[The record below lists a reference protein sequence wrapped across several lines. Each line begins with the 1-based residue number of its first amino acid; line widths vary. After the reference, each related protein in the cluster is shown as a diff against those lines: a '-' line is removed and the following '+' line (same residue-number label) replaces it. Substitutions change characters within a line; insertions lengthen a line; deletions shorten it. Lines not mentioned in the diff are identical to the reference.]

1 MPEPL
6 NNSRFY
12 TICLAWWRHPM
23 NTGENHLKR
32 VVFPSFFYLFW
43 VIFSSF
49 THLYHLIRK
58 KTFRKHDSAPK
69 LHLWRRFLQDSSFR
83 EPCFKQKSSFSQF
96 LVPYSFYHRS
106 TGKFFPG
113 WSIISVHNVLKLPFR
128 GTSLIRKVPDRFPV
142 LLPLCFLFLQLMSI
156 SFCEWER
163 RGQARQRRARE
174 KIGP

>member
-1 MPEPL
+1 MMATSYEYGREPPETSSL
-6 NNSRFY
+6 
-12 TICLAWWRHPM
+12 
-23 NTGENHLKR
+23 
-32 VVFPSFFYLFW
+32 SFFFW
-43 VIFSSF
+43 SILGHFFIVYPSLSSN
-49 THLYHLIRK
+49 TQKI
-58 KTFRKHDSAPK
+58 FRKHDSAPK